1 MSVLGGFSEE
11 ALNAYQQAIVEEKEL
26 DFSESGT
33 YDFARC
39 VRPDGSAF
47 GTKGKC
53 LPPNKAAASTGAS
66 QKAAAASA
74 REGKAVEDGF
84 KKAGQWLK
92 ERDKA
97 AGEAKRRRGAEQRET
112 IKAVARTVEK
122 GIRAVDG
129 AARKRMGLPPAN
141 FNEDED

>member
-11 ALNAYQQAIVEEKEL
+11 ALNAYQQAIIEEKEL
-26 DFSESGT
+26 DFSEGDT

-47 GTKGKC
+47 GTRGKC
-53 LPPNKAAASTGAS
+53 LPPNKAAASTG
-66 QKAAAASA
+66 AAAASA

-97 AGEAKRRRGAEQRET
+97 AGEAKRRRGAEQRGT